1 MENVCGNKATTLKI
15 IATPMNQ
22 NIHFGHGRVAFSFS
36 FSPFDCCKAFFR
48 ASSTSSNNSSSS
60 HSSYTS
66 SSMISECVCLS
77 FLTRHPTSCLL
88 IVFPLVP
95 SQNFYLGQLIHLV
108 YHKKSSTHY
117 ITFHRLNNNGNLES
131 AHRHHNI
138 FVYPHTMSY
147 MD

>member
-15 IATPMNQ
+15 IATTMNQ
-22 NIHFGHGRVAFSFS
+22 NIHFGNGRFDFSFS
-36 FSPFDCCKAFFR
+36 LSRFDWCKAFFR

-60 HSSYTS
+60 NSSYKS

-77 FLTRHPTSCLL
+77 FFISHPTSCLL
-88 IVFPLVP
+88 IVFLLVP
-95 SQNFYLGQLIHLV
+95 SHNFYLGQLFNSG
-108 YHKKSSTHY
+108 YHKYSSRHY
-117 ITFHRLNNNGNLES
+117 ITCHRLRNNGNLQS